1 MKDECFK
8 AKQWLRRAHKFALKV
23 EADAR
28 MLELLANRVNSG
40 VAKYENTGASV
51 DRDDARKRKEDD
63 LLSYSDQRALVEKEQ
78 LQLIA
83 EMTKSRKI
91 IKQIGDPVLENIAIN
106 RYVERLNWDAVI
118 KLSNY
123 SRAQVFRLHLR
134 MLEELAKVLQNK
146 KLI

>member
-1 MKDECFK
+1 MKDECYK

-134 MLEELAKVLQNK
+134 MLEELAKVLQSK

>member
-1 MKDECFK
+1 MKDECYK
-8 AKQWLRRAHKFALKV
+8 AKQWLRRAHKFALKI

-134 MLEELAKVLQNK
+134 MLEELAKVLQSK

>member
-1 MKDECFK
+1 MKDECYK

-134 MLEELAKVLQNK
+134 MLEELAKILQSK

>member
-1 MKDECFK
+1 MKDECYK
-8 AKQWLRRAHKFALKV
+8 AKQWLRRAHKFALKI

-63 LLSYSDQRALVEKEQ
+63 LLSYSEQRALVEKEQ
-78 LQLIA
+78 LQLIT

-91 IKQIGDPVLENIAIN
+91 IKQIKDPVLENIAIN
-106 RYVERLNWDAVI
+106 RYVDRLSWDDVV
-118 KLSNY
+118 KLNHY
-123 SRAQVFRLHLR
+123 SRAQVFRLHLK
-134 MLEELAKVLQNK
+134 MLEELAKVLQTK
-146 KLI
+146 KII

>member
-134 MLEELAKVLQNK
+134 MLEELAKVLQSK